1 MQIKYWKTGTINNY
15 IMMNHLVKNV
25 LIKKSNELNLK
36 NYKIKLLILFYFM
49 SYFFGILKSINKRK

>member
-1 MQIKYWKTGTINNY
+1 
-15 IMMNHLVKNV
+15 MNHLVKNV

>member
-36 NYKIKLLILFYFM
+36 NYKIKLLI
-49 SYFFGILKSINKRK
+49 NKRK